1 MDSVRTASPPHILFE
16 DVHMAF
22 DDRVVHRSLDC
33 SFPQGQ
39 ISVILG
45 GSGSG
50 KSTLLRLIGGLVRPD
65 AGRILVAGR
74 DVTTLSD
81 EDLFEVRSR
90 IGMLFQHGALLDSLT
105 VFDNLALPLRERRL
119 GSEAEIAERVR
130 EQLSAVALDDVERL
144 LPGQLS
150 GGMLRRAAL
159 ARAMIQR
166 PEILLCDEPFSGLDP
181 ISLRRIES
189 LLAGINERFGTTLL
203 VVSHHIAST
212 FRLADQVA
220 LLLPGRCVA
229 GSPDELAASDDPE
242 VSGFFDEG
250 SPTTRAQ
257 RVHDGAGAHP

>member
-1 MDSVRTASPPHILFE
+1 MDSVRPATSPHVQFQ

-22 DDRVVHRSLDC
+22 DDRVVHRSLSC
-33 SFPQGQ
+33 SFARGR

-65 AGRILVAGR
+65 AGRILVGTS
-74 DVTTLSD
+74 DVTRLS
-81 EDLFEVRSR
+81 EAELFEVRSR
-90 IGMLFQHGALLDSLT
+90 LGMLFQHGALLDSLT
-105 VFDNLALPLRERRL
+105 VFDNLALPLRERAL
-119 GSEAEIAERVR
+119 GTETEIAERVR
-130 EQLSAVALDDVERL
+130 EQLSSVGLDDVETL

-159 ARAMIQR
+159 ARAMILR

-181 ISLRRIES
+181 ISLRRIEA

-212 FRLADQVA
+212 FRLADQVV
-220 LLLPGRCVA
+220 LLLPGRSVS
-229 GSPDELAASDDPE
+229 GPPDDLAASTDPE
-242 VSGFFDEG
+242 VAGFFDEG
-250 SPTTRAQ
+250 APLTRPRPSAASPRMDA
-257 RVHDGAGAHP
+257 